1 MDPFTQKCQSI
12 LARTGI
18 GRDSNRAVLQPD
30 TLSLFKKAFTAK
42 EVDPRTNY
50 ELLEAIGDKT
60 ANKCILWY
68 LIRRF
73 PQLCCNDAKEIL
85 AKLKMQYI
93 QTDAFSRFIDKLDL
107 FQFIRMPPDHLM
119 KKPVEKYK
127 EDVFEAIIAVIELS
141 ANRYIKDGMGCA
153 LCYHFIESLMDE
165 EEISLR
171 HNDIIDPI
179 SRLKEL
185 TESYPKTN
193 RIIGHQNQCRVV
205 KERVSRVSSVDPSRD
220 NVIWNGKEVGS
231 VGKNDQ
237 GVLLGMYQV
246 YDKQSIVLD
255 PVFPG
260 DALIGVS
267 IGISC
272 KDDPDAKQESA
283 ENALIHLKRYHNITE
298 VVRPIFRELGS

>member
-1 MDPFTQKCQSI
+1 MDPFFQKCQSI
-12 LARTGI
+12 LARTGM
-18 GRDSNRAVLQPD
+18 GRDSIRAVLQPD

-42 EVDPRTNY
+42 EVDPRNNY

-68 LIRRF
+68 LIRRL
-73 PQLCCNDAKEIL
+73 PQLCTNDAKEIL

-93 QTDAFSRFIDKLDL
+93 QTDAFSRFIDRLDL
-107 FQFIRMPPDHLM
+107 FQFIRMPDYM

-141 ANRYIKDGMGCA
+141 ANRHLTDGMGCA
-153 LCYHFIESLMDE
+153 LCYHFIETLMDE

-171 HNDIIDPI
+171 HNHIVDPI

-193 RIIGHQNQCRVV
+193 RIIGHQNQCRMV
-205 KERVSRVSSVDPSRD
+205 KERVSRTPDPVDPSRD
-220 NVIWNGKEVGS
+220 IVVLNGKELGS
-231 VGKNDQ
+231 VKRGQ
-237 GVLLGMYQV
+237 SHLGMYQV
-246 YDKQSIVLD
+246 YDKQAVVVD

-260 DALIGVS
+260 DTLIGVS
-267 IGISC
+267 TGISC
-272 KDDPDAKQESA
+272 KDDPEAKQEAA
-283 ENALIHLKRYHNITE
+283 ENGIAYMKRYHNITE